1 MNIGTPHELSISSA
15 AVRDFYTSHWNRR
28 VPLSD
33 GEFYGWQFLSP
44 PGTDGR
50 DNCCIAVD
58 EQGGII
64 GVMGL
69 HERPF
74 AYAGALVS
82 GAELT
87 TWIVRQDTQN
97 RGVGPQMLQY
107 LQGKY
112 AFLLGLGITPAAV
125 SVYLR
130 HGFRFFNPIPRYM
143 RVLNWE
149 HVEPFAQIDERAK
162 KFDRY
167 WKHELKKTA
176 YRVCPLEPVLVDAI
190 GELFARSSNMFI
202 RNYDFL
208 KWRYLDHPTFKYEVA
223 IVREDEEAATGAVVA
238 YRVQDPAPDLRI
250 AHVIDL
256 YGDKNSMQAAL
267 SYLDDEFRSRNVDFA
282 DFYST
287 NGKHQG
293 LFLNH
298 DWFSLGSDNFFNF
311 PHLFN
316 PIEQRSP
323 ASTSMVVWASKNREL
338 IFNNSNSYFSKQ
350 DSDFDR
356 P

>member
-1 MNIGTPHELSISSA
+1 MKIGTPNELSISSA
-15 AVRDFYTSHWNRR
+15 AVRDFYTSNWNRR
-28 VPLSD
+28 IPLSD
-33 GEFYGWQFLSP
+33 ERFYGWQFLSP

-50 DNCCIAVD
+50 DNCCIAID
-58 EQGGII
+58 ENGRII

-74 AYAGALVS
+74 AYGGSVIS

-97 RGVGPQMLQY
+97 RGVGPQMLQF
-107 LQGKY
+107 LQAKY
-112 AFLLGLGITPAAV
+112 DFLLGLGITPAAV
-125 SVYLR
+125 AVYLR

-149 HVEPFAQIDERAK
+149 RVEPFAGLDERAK
-162 KFDRY
+162 KIDRY
-167 WKHELKKTA
+167 WKQEWTKLP
-176 YRVCPLEPVLVDAI
+176 YRVCAVEPGAVDAI
-190 GELFARSSNMFI
+190 GDEFARSSNMFI
-202 RNYDFL
+202 RNYEFL
-208 KWRYLDHPTFKYEVA
+208 RWRYVDHPTYDYNVTV
-223 IVREDEEAATGAVVA
+223 VRGAEETAPGAVVA
-238 YRVQDPAPDLRI
+238 FRVQDPSPDLRI
-250 AHVIDL
+250 AHVLDL
-256 YGDKNSMQAAL
+256 YGDEASMQVAL
-267 SYLDDEFRSRNVDFA
+267 SYLDDELASRNVDFA

-293 LFLNH
+293 LFLSN
-298 DWFSLGSDNFFNF
+298 DWFSLGNDNFFNF

-316 PIEQRSP
+316 PIELRSP
-323 ASTSMVVWASKNREL
+323 ASTSMVVWARTNKEL
-338 IFNNSNSYFSKQ
+338 IFNIANSYFSKQ

>member
-1 MNIGTPHELSISSA
+1 MKIGTPHELSVSSK
-15 AVRDFYTSHWNRR
+15 AVRDFYTSNWNRKI
-28 VPLSD
+28 PLSD
-33 GEFYGWQFLSP
+33 AEFYEWQFLMP

-58 EQGGII
+58 DQRGII

-74 AYAGALVS
+74 VLSGSIIS

-87 TWIVRQDTQN
+87 TWIVRQDIQN
-97 RGVGPQMLQY
+97 RGVGPLMLQY
-107 LQGKY
+107 LQEKY
-112 AFLLGLGITPAAV
+112 DFLLGLGITPAAV

-130 HGFRFFNPIPRYM
+130 QGFRFFNPIPRYM

-149 HVEPFAQIDERAK
+149 RVEHYAQIDERARK
-162 KFDRY
+162 IDRY
-167 WKHELKKTA
+167 WKQERTKTGYTISSLDPA
-176 YRVCPLEPVLVDAI
+176 LVDAI
-190 GELFARSSNMFI
+190 GESFARSSNMFI
-202 RNYDFL
+202 RNYHFIQ
-208 KWRYLDHPTFKYEVA
+208 WRYLSHPKFRYEVA
-223 IVREDEEAATGAVVA
+223 IVRHNKSATGAVIA
-238 YRVQDPAPDLRI
+238 YRVQDPTPDLRI
-250 AHVIDL
+250 AHVTDL
-256 YGDKNSMQAAL
+256 YGDEDSMRAAL
-267 SYLDDEFRSRNVDFA
+267 SYLDDELASKNVDFV

-293 LFLNH
+293 LFLTH
-298 DWFSLGSDNFFNF
+298 DWFSLGNDSFFNF

-316 PIEQRSP
+316 PVELRTP
-323 ASTSMVVWASKNREL
+323 ASTSMVVWSSKNKQL
-338 IFNNSNSYFSKQ
+338 IFNNANSYFSKQ